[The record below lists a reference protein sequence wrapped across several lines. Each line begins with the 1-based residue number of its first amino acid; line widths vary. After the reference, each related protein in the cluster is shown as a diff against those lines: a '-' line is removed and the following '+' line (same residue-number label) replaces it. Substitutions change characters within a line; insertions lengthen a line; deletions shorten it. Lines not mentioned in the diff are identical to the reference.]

1 MVSFPKFTNRQP
13 KPTETRRVE
22 ANTSVFT
29 FHFPFDPE
37 VKDAVKAI
45 TGSKFYGGSKTW
57 TAPLTSSAEVKAVV
71 EKFNFIPTNIAID
84 AMAATWRPGMQAVA
98 PDRKE
103 APSTPRTSS
112 IEIVRSQFH
121 IRLAGDNFSQ
131 LVEGVRD
138 IPGRRYNGKE
148 KYWSAPI
155 TSVRSVI
162 DFARRF
168 NIDMSTLEE
177 VPDAQPVIEPTIS
190 KIGNDYVIQFP
201 ADRDLSEWVG
211 EISTARYIED
221 LKGYRVS
228 ASAKFEVAKF
238 ARDANAVYDPEQLED
253 EMKVL
258 QAQLARIEMSRAH
271 DADLVMPTLDG
282 ELRPFQRA
290 GVVYALD
297 SMGFELHE
305 SGEWRYRSL
314 YPRGGVLIGDEQ
326 GLGKTVQAI
335 AVLEATQ
342 SFPAVVVAPASLR
355 RNWTKEIARFL
366 PHRSVERIEGS
377 KPKRLEADITVVSW
391 ESLHGHADHALPCAV
406 VFDEL
411 HRAKNPKARMT
422 KAAITLAD
430 RVRSQNGISIGLT
443 GTPVL
448 NRPSE
453 VAAQLR
459 ILGRLDEFGGESG
472 FELRYV
478 KSDEYRAELNDQM
491 RAKCFVRRLKKEV
504 LTELPPKVHVVL
516 DLDGDPDLMDEY
528 HILQQGLSDEVE
540 QIARKA
546 EEASGSTDDLIRQ
559 AAVDQALQT
568 ESGSFFGKLE
578 RLTQIAA
585 DAKMPEIEDWIEE
598 FLETGKKLVV
608 FARHRKIV
616 NAIADKYGNGCK
628 IQGGMSDK
636 QKQEC
641 IDKFQNDDSQKVIA
655 CSIKAG
661 GVGHTLTAASDV
673 LFIEQ
678 GWNPA
683 DQDQA
688 ADRCHRMGQR
698 DSVTVYT
705 SICIDTIDEGI
716 YNVIENKRKVVD
728 EITDGVA
735 RPIDDPSFIAQLLQ
749 QLRQKRN

>member
-1 MVSFPKFTNRQP
+1 MVSFPRFTNRQSKP
-13 KPTETRRVE
+13 KETRRVE
-22 ANTSVFT
+22 ADTSVFT
-29 FHFPFDPE
+29 FHFPFDAE

-45 TGSKFYGGSKTW
+45 AGSKFNGGTKTW
-57 TAPLTSSAEVKAVV
+57 TVPLTSSAEVKAVV

-84 AMAATWRPGMQAVA
+84 AMAMKWRPGVQSVA
-98 PDRKE
+98 PTRAE
-103 APSTPRTSS
+103 PTVARTSS

-121 IRLAGDNFSQ
+121 IRLAGDNFS
-131 LVEGVRD
+131 LLIEGVRD

-148 KYWSAPI
+148 KLWSAPI
-155 TSVRSVI
+155 TSVRSVY

-168 NIDMSTLEE
+168 NIDISKLEE
-177 VPDAQPVIEPTIS
+177 VPDADPVIEPTIS

-201 ADRDLSEWVG
+201 ADRDLKEWVG
-211 EISTARYIED
+211 EISTARFIPD

-238 ARDANAVYDPEQLED
+238 ARDANAVYDPEQLET
-253 EMKVL
+253 EMQVL

-271 DADLVMPTLDG
+271 DADLLMPTLNG

-297 SMGFELHE
+297 SMGFKADGPSAWVSESEL
-305 SGEWRYRSL
+305 S
-314 YPRGGVLIGDEQ
+314 RGGVLIGDEQ

-342 SFPAVVVAPASLR
+342 SFPAVIVAPASLR
-355 RNWTKEIARFL
+355 RNWTNELTRFL
-366 PHRSVERIEGS
+366 PHRSVARIEGTKS
-377 KPKRLEADITVVSW
+377 QPLEADITVVSW
-391 ESLHGHADHALPCAV
+391 ESLHGHADSFMPKAV
-406 VFDEL
+406 VFDEM

-422 KAAITLAD
+422 QSAITLAD
-430 RVRSQNGISIGLT
+430 RTRLRNGITIGLT
-443 GTPVL
+443 GTPVV
-448 NRPSE
+448 NKPIE
-453 VAAQLR
+453 VESQLR
-459 ILGRLDEFGGESG
+459 ILGRLDEFGGEKG

-478 KSDEYRAELNDQM
+478 KSEEHRSELNDQL
-491 RAKCFVRRLKKEV
+491 RAKCFVRRLKRDV
-504 LTELPPKVHVVL
+504 LSELPPKVHMTL
-516 DLDGDPDLMDEY
+516 DLDGEPNLMDEY
-528 HILQQGLSDEVE
+528 RILHQGLESEVE
-540 QIARKA
+540 EILR
-546 EEASGSTDDLIRQ
+546 EAADATGSNDQSVRE
-559 AAVDQALQT
+559 AAGIQALQT
-568 ESGSFFGKLE
+568 QSGSFFGKLE

-585 DAKMPEIEDWIEE
+585 DAKMPEIEEWIEE

-616 NAIADKYGNGCK
+616 NAIADKYGDGCK

-705 SICIDTIDEGI
+705 SICCDTIDEGI
-716 YNVIENKRKVVD
+716 YELIERKRSVVN
-728 EITDGVA
+728 EVTDGVQ
-735 RPIDDPSFIAQLLQ
+735 RPVDDPSFVAQLLSS
-749 QLRQKRN
+749 LRAKRKH